1 MSSVSPA
8 PGLAALAVSNRTET
22 WAPAEAVAPVKQENR
37 DPTCRV
43 SLGEDRGG
51 GGLLVSSVA
60 PGTERKES
68 DGELFRAKPD
78 KMRKASECYVNVKT
92 THNPIKNWSEDLRRP
107 FFKEDKLMAKRH
119 MERCST
125 PLIIREM
132 QIKPQGDITSYQSE
146 WLSFKGL

>member
-1 MSSVSPA
+1 MLSHHGRASVTGAVWPAAPAAKTNTLSPA
-8 PGLAALAVSNRTET
+8 PGLAALAVSNRTKT

-92 THNPIKNWSEDLRRP
+92 THKH
-107 FFKEDKLMAKRH
+107 FYKK
-119 MERCST
+119 
-125 PLIIREM
+125 
-132 QIKPQGDITSYQSE
+132 
-146 WLSFKGL
+146 SFSKVD